1 MRKDLKGI
9 TARVLTL
16 SDSCAA
22 GARVDVSGRALAQL
36 LEARGASVKAPEVL
50 PDDRRRIE
58 ARLRS
63 LCDRGRV
70 DLVVT
75 TGGTGLGP
83 RDVTPEAT
91 RAVVAKEVPG
101 LVELMRLR
109 SLAKTERAA
118 LSRATAGVRGRTLI
132 VNFPGSPSG
141 AADSFKSIAGLIPH
155 ALAMVRGEGHE
166 RKPR

>member
-1 MRKDLKGI
+1 MRKDFKGI
-9 TARVLTL
+9 RACVLTL

-22 GARVDVSGRALAQL
+22 GERVDLSGKALAQL
-36 LEARGASVKAPEVL
+36 LKARGASVKAPEVL

-63 LCDRGRV
+63 LCDRGRI
-70 DLVVT
+70 DLVLT

-91 RAVVAKEVPG
+91 RAVAAKEIPG

-141 AADSFKSIAGLIPH
+141 ATDSFRAIAGLIPH
-155 ALAMVRGEGHE
+155 ALAMIRGGSHGGKL
-166 RKPR
+166 R